1 MKEEECDAMGRTPS
15 PWVTQAISVGSLL
28 LTTFLLVFHGCC
40 GGGDRSL
47 PHLPC
52 PGPRNS
58 LRWEC
63 SVAHG
68 SYPLS
73 STSHKMTF
81 TWSQAGGPPSRDTS
95 PLALITNVSYSQAQ
109 INSQFRHTL
118 SLLTREKKSVYLCF
132 KNISQC
138 LFQCLKCSEKEKLFG
153 TFKKPQ
159 A

>member
-1 MKEEECDAMGRTPS
+1 M
-15 PWVTQAISVGSLL
+15 
-28 LTTFLLVFHGCC
+28 
-40 GGGDRSL
+40 
-47 PHLPC
+47 
-52 PGPRNS
+52 
-58 LRWEC
+58 
-63 SVAHG
+63 HG

-73 STSHKMTF
+73 STSQKMTF

-109 INSQFRHTL
+109 ISSQFRNTL
-118 SLLTREKKSVYLCF
+118 SHLTREKKSVYPCF